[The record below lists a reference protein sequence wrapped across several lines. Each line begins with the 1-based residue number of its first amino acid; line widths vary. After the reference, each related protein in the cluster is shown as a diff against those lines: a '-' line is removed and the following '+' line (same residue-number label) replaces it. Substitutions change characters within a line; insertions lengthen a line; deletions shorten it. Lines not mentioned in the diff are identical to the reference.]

1 MTSYAESGRRAGARA
16 RTRGRAHAAEKR
28 RARPLA
34 GIAWIVVL
42 AVLLAGVV
50 AVNVAVLQ
58 LTMRVDRTSRQRAG
72 LQADIAR
79 LQSERSS
86 AGSSFRIQQLAKEK
100 LGVVQADSSTTTY
113 VELPGR

>member
-1 MTSYAESGRRAGARA
+1 MTSYAEAGRRVGA
-16 RTRGRAHAAEKR
+16 RTRGRERSVER
-28 RARPLA
+28 RSGRPLA
-34 GIAWIVVL
+34 GVAWIVVL

-58 LTMRVDRTSRQRAG
+58 LTMRVDQANRDRAG
-72 LQADIAR
+72 LQADIAL

-86 AGSSFRIQQLAKEK
+86 AGSSSRIQQLAQEK

-113 VELPGR
+113 VELPSR